1 MKYSVLSPRGN
12 IDPIKTIALNPRVKD
27 LNKATIGLYTTF
39 KEHWVL
45 VLDEI
50 ARQLQERYPGVKFT
64 RFQYKEDLNAYTQV
78 AELSKDKKVRPAFEK
93 WLKQCNT
100 VIVGNADAGSCT
112 LYLTYNTTF
121 VEHMGK
127 PVVMTVANEFVNLTQ
142 RAAELRG
149 VPALRYVRL
158 NLIDIYMEPDLSEF
172 TKTIIPQRVRE
183 ALDDIIDALTKPL
196 TAREKSIPAP
206 AKNPPRIATKGTI
219 EEINR
224 YFYQKNWAY
233 GMPILPPTEEA
244 VKEMLKGTDLPPDY
258 VVAKMPPM
266 MGKATVEKI
275 AVNAVMAGCLPTY
288 MPVLIAGVEAMTDPH
303 MWLEAYTCSVASWAP
318 LMIINGRVRKDLNIN
333 DNTGPLSPYCKA
345 NAAIAHAMG
354 LIIMNIAGI
363 KSGREDMAIFGH
375 EGRFGICFAENEEAS
390 PWEPL
395 HVHYGFDKKDSAITV
410 CWPNTRSLDI
420 VPEDISAIMKNICDQ
435 IPAFGFDAGCT
446 IIITPELAQL
456 LHKHGF
462 SRKDVLL
469 YIVEYARRPA
479 TSINIRWFIGN
490 QHRPKNVPLPLDPTR
505 SVRKFW
511 SDLHLPIVVAGKNN
525 LAIAFYG
532 GGGDHGGPITK
543 KINLPNNWDK
553 LVARYKDY

>member
-1 MKYSVLSPRGN
+1 MEYTVLSPRGEV
-12 IDPIKTIALNPRVKD
+12 DPIKTTALQPRVKD
-27 LNKATIGLYTTF
+27 LNKATIGLYAGF
-39 KEHWVL
+39 KEHWVII
-45 VLDEI
+45 LDEI
-50 ARQLQERYPGVKFT
+50 ARQIKKKYPGAKFT
-64 RFQYKEDLNAYTQV
+64 RFQYTEDLNAYTQV
-78 AELSKDKKVRPAFEK
+78 AELAKDKKARPKFEK
-93 WLKQCNT
+93 WLKQCDT

-127 PVVMTVANEFVNLTQ
+127 PVVMTVANEFVNLAE

-158 NLIDIYMEPDLSEF
+158 NLVDIYMEPDLSEF
-172 TKTIIPQRVRE
+172 IKTIIPQRVSE
-183 ALDDIIDALTKPL
+183 VIDDIVDALTRPL
-196 TAREKSIPAP
+196 TAKEKTAPAP
-206 AKNPPRIATKGTI
+206 SENTPRIATKGTI
-219 EEINR
+219 EEINK
-224 YFYQKNWAY
+224 YFYQNDWAY
-233 GMPILPPTEEA
+233 GMPILHPTEEA
-244 VKEMLKGTDLPPDY
+244 VKEMLKGTDLPPDH
-258 VVAKMPPM
+258 VVAKIPPM

-333 DNTGPLSPYCKA
+333 DTTGPLSPYRKA

-420 VPEDISAIMKNICDQ
+420 VPEDIGAIMKNICNQ

-446 IIITPELAQL
+446 MIVTPELAQL
-456 LHKHGF
+456 FHKHGF
-462 SRKDVLL
+462 SRKDVLS

-479 TSINIRWFIGN
+479 TSVNIRWLIGN
-490 QHRPKNVPLPLDPTR
+490 QHRPKNVPLPLDSTR

-511 SDLHLPIVVAGKNN
+511 SDMHLPIVVAGKNN

-543 KINLPNNWDK
+543 KINLPKNWDK
-553 LVARYKDY
+553 LVAQYKYY